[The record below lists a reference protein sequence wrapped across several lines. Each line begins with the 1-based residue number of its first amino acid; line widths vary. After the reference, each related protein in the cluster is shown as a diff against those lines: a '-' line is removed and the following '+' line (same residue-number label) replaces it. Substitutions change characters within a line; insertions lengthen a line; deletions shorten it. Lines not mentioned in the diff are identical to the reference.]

1 MKPASPGGAIGRL
14 AWIGI
19 SVVVGFALTRW
30 PAIGLPQGEGT
41 LATALRLVRLI
52 VAIDAARLVRSFRSE
67 YRPVSLMLWYTVVG
81 DLARWALS
89 PLTAGAT
96 VPYEG
101 VARIGFFAREALYWG
116 WIFGAAA
123 LAVHVY
129 LGRSVRPIIFLYGVA
144 LAGLFLAYPAIS
156 GTPLTMIR
164 AGLHAAE
171 LTVIT
176 TSLAIY
182 VATLLRASA
191 LRQAT
196 RPSVEH
202 AAPML
207 FGFADGLL
215 FGGPYLP
222 LPRMAPTERWGLAQ
236 ASYLGLYLILFIVQR
251 GFRWSRFGSFTR
263 PSRPAGS
270 LLH

>member
-1 MKPASPGGAIGRL
+1 MKPASRWGSIGRL
-14 AWIGI
+14 AWIGFC
-19 SVVVGFALTRW
+19 VVVGFALTRW
-30 PAIGLPQGEGT
+30 PAIGLPQGDGA
-41 LATALRLVRLI
+41 LATTLRLVRLI
-52 VAIDAARLVRSFRSE
+52 VAIDATRLARTFRPE
-67 YRPVSLMLWYTVVG
+67 YRPISIMLWYTVLG
-81 DLARWALS
+81 DFARWSLS

-101 VARIGFFAREALYWG
+101 IARIGFFAREALYWG

-129 LGRSVRPIIFLYGVA
+129 LGRSIRPIIFLYGLA
-144 LAGLFLAYPAIS
+144 LVGLIVAYPAIS
-156 GTPLTMIR
+156 GTPLTRIR

-176 TSLAIY
+176 ASLAGY
-182 VATLLRASA
+182 VAASLRASTS
-191 LRQAT
+191 RPAT

-207 FGFADGLL
+207 FGLADGLL

-222 LPRMAPTERWGLAQ
+222 LPRMAPTERWWLAQ
-236 ASYLGLYLILFIVQR
+236 ASYLGLYVLLFILQR
-251 GFRWSRFGSFTR
+251 GYRWFRFGSFTR